1 MQDAVKKEISKNNP
15 HNMAR
20 CIANLLQRFNIK
32 YLLEHFRDNYFV
44 SGTILLVAPKSEY
57 LRIMFLENDNWI
69 VALKGMTICLNIFE
83 NCDKSRKT
91 QSQALDM
98 IRSIRQ
104 AHGDKMQRHRVEF
117 GGVDTGPYRL
127 DPYACP
133 PTCCGFQ
140 DIKFVIMD
148 DVHHYVQQLLFDTV
162 CLFPDAFVSTSG
174 MHVDQKVLGSI
185 LQ

>member
-1 MQDAVKKEISKNNP
+1 M
-15 HNMAR
+15 
-20 CIANLLQRFNIK
+20 
-32 YLLEHFRDNYFV
+32 LEHFRDKHFN
-44 SGTILLVAPKSEY
+44 SGTVLLVAPKLEY

-69 VALKGMTICLNIFE
+69 VPLKGMTICMNIFE
-83 NCDKSRKT
+83 NCDKSKKT
-91 QSQALDM
+91 QGQAHDM

-104 AHGDKMQRHRVEF
+104 VHGVKMSRHHICF
-117 GGVDTGPYRL
+117 GGVDTGAYRL
-127 DPYACP
+127 DPNSEP

-162 CLFPDAFVSTSG
+162 SLFPDAFVSTSG

-185 LQ
+185 L